1 MYTDLYWSNQAKS
14 KQQSCDNCERYNL
27 EQSIYRLFHALAQF
41 LFTTS
46 DTELD
51 YYHQKKNIQA
61 AQRLQT

>member
-14 KQQSCDNCERYNL
+14 KQQSCDNRERYNL